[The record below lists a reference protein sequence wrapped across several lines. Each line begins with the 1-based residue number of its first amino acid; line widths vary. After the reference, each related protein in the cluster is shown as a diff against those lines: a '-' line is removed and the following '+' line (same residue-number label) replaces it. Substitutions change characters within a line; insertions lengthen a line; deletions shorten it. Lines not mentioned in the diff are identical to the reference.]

1 MQTYV
6 RTTGLSTRCYRNMI
20 ERVKMQSKK
29 TIGISIDRDLLTD
42 IDGLR
47 GLVPRSAYIAD
58 LLYKAIRAP
67 T

>member
-1 MQTYV
+1 
-6 RTTGLSTRCYRNMI
+6 MI